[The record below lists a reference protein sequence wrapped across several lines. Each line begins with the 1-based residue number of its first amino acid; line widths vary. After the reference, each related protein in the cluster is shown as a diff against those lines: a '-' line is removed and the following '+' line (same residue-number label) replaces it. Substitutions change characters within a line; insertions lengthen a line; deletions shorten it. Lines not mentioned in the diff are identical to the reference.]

1 MLATRKKQAGFTIV
15 ELLVVIVVIA
25 VLASIAVVGYN
36 GITRRADHSAI
47 ITHLRQW
54 ETIFESYIAMHGR
67 PPAAN
72 WRCLGDATTLP
83 AENGYAENFC
93 FKPTNLTAG
102 NGTSTTAPVDPA
114 LMDLLL
120 GVNPGGGL
128 PSSRFPESPGFT
140 SDSDEGI
147 QVRVFRGI
155 FYDGSTNNFADSPAV
170 LGYYAKGTTCPA
182 GERVVG
188 WTQDTDTVGCAVKL
202 SINQNGLKRGV
213 CNLYTSPSHS
223 YYNYYMLLSRQGGQT
238 RYCYQG
244 NIATL

>member
-102 NGTSTTAPVDPA
+102 N
-114 LMDLLL
+114 
-120 GVNPGGGL
+120 
-128 PSSRFPESPGFT
+128 
-140 SDSDEGI
+140 
-147 QVRVFRGI
+147 
-155 FYDGSTNNFADSPAV
+155 FADSPAV

-188 WTQDTDTVGCAVKL
+188 WTQDADTVGRAVKL

-244 NIATL
+244 NIVTP